1 MIAAVLA
8 YGVSSVATQPLD
20 DDSRERMIG
29 CVRVLTTRNPALAT
43 VWLQSCRTSFASML
57 QEKQY
62 QDAADDRAR
71 EAEQL
76 QQPDELI
83 DFIHLKNKRGLSALE
98 IDDEITSDLQRA
110 TGMVRSSD
118 WVLIRINYILWC
130 KHL

>member
-20 DDSRERMIG
+20 DDSRDRMLA
-29 CVRVLTTRNPALAT
+29 CVRVLTSHDQALAA
-43 VWLQSCRTSFASML
+43 VWLQSCRSSFAAML
-57 QEKQY
+57 QEKQF

-83 DFIHLKNKRGLSALE
+83 DFVHLKNKRGLSALE
-98 IDDEITSDLQRA
+98 IDDEIHSDLQRA
-110 TGMVRSSD
+110 TGMVCRG
-118 WVLIRINYILWC
+118 VGRHTALF
-130 KHL
+130 